1 MLILWFERF
10 GKFQMIISVIGSG
23 GKTTYIHKLKDK
35 YVFLNKTVLMCTTTH
50 MLIEED
56 TLIDPSYDEIIHR
69 IETYGYCHAGN
80 RCDEFKIEGLDSE
93 LLKQLKQVVD
103 VILIEADGSKHLP
116 LKFPNVNEP
125 VVDPDSD
132 EVVLISNLN
141 GLNKPVKE
149 VVHRYELTNLDPN
162 ELVTPKIM
170 QDLIRVYLK
179 KLNKPF
185 KIHVNGDMDLYT
197 RCLKALLEEDID
209 VDILQK
215 EWFNM
220 QPKLV
225 ILGCGHVSQYLAKM
239 TSILELYTIVIDN
252 RKEFANVEHFPTA
265 NEIHCIE
272 YDQMDAV
279 LPEEENTCYVIVTR
293 GHKDDR
299 LCLEKTLCKPHLYL
313 GMIGSKGKVKKTF
326 DALIEE
332 GYSNEELSN
341 VHAPIGLDIRAQT
354 PAEIS
359 ISILAE
365 LIEIKNAMFSSSI
378 SKELLESNVHGT
390 LCIIIDKKGSA
401 PRGVG
406 SMMLVHE
413 NGVIDTIGGGKVEY
427 QAILDAKECKEVM
440 VKEYD
445 LSNAESA
452 ILGMICGGYNK
463 VLFIP
468 V

>member
-1 MLILWFERF
+1 
-10 GKFQMIISVIGSG
+10 MIISVIGSG
-23 GKTTYIHKLKDK
+23 GKTTYIHELKDK
-35 YVFLNKTVLMCTTTH
+35 YVSLNKSVLMCTTTH
-50 MLIEED
+50 MLIEEG
-56 TLIDPSYDEIIHR
+56 TLVDPSYDEIMHR
-69 IETYGYCHAGN
+69 IEIYGYCHVGN
-80 RCDEFKIEGLDSE
+80 RCDEFKIGALDE
-93 LLKQLKQVVD
+93 DLLNRLKLVVD

-125 VVDPDSD
+125 VIDPDSD

-162 ELVTPKIM
+162 ELVTPRII

-179 KLNKPF
+179 KLDKPV

-197 RCLKALLEEDID
+197 RCLKSLLEENID

-239 TSILELYTIVIDN
+239 ANILEVYTIVIDN
-252 RKEFANVEHFPTA
+252 RKKFANVEHFPTA
-265 NEIHCIE
+265 DEIHCMN
-272 YDQMDAV
+272 YDQMDSV
-279 LPEEENTCYVIVTR
+279 LPDEENTCYVIVTR

-299 LCLEKTLCKPHLYL
+299 LCLEKTIHKPHLYL

-332 GYSNEELSN
+332 GYSKEEVSN
-341 VHAPIGLDIRAQT
+341 VHAPIGLDIKAQT

-365 LIEIKNAMFSSSI
+365 LIEIKNAKFSSSV

-401 PRGVG
+401 PRDVG
-406 SMMLVHE
+406 SMMLVHKD
-413 NGVIDTIGGGKVEY
+413 GIIDTIGGGKVEY

-440 VKEYD
+440 IKEYD

-452 ILGMICGGYNK
+452 TLGMICGGYNK

>member
-1 MLILWFERF
+1 
-10 GKFQMIISVIGSG
+10 MIISVIGSG
-23 GKTTYIHKLKDK
+23 GKTSYIHELKDK
-35 YVFLNKTVLMCTTTH
+35 YVSLNKSALMCTTTH
-50 MLIEED
+50 MLIEEG
-56 TLIDPSYDEIIHR
+56 TLVDPSYDEIMHR
-69 IETYGYCHAGN
+69 IEMYGYCHAGN
-80 RCDEFKIEGLDSE
+80 HCDEFKIGALDE
-93 LLKQLKQVVD
+93 DLLNRLKQVVD

-125 VVDPDSD
+125 VIDSDSD

-162 ELVTPKIM
+162 ELVTPRII

-179 KLNKPF
+179 KLDKPV
-185 KIHVNGDMDLYT
+185 KILVNGEMDLYT
-197 RCLKALLEEDID
+197 RCLKSLLEENID

-239 TSILELYTIVIDN
+239 ASILELYTIVIDN
-252 RKEFANVEHFPTA
+252 RKEFANSDYFPTA
-265 NEIHCIE
+265 DEIHCMD
-272 YDQMDAV
+272 YDQMDSI
-279 LPEEENTCYVIVTR
+279 LPDEENTCYVIVTR

-299 LCLEKTLCKPHLYL
+299 LCLEKTIHKPHLYL

-332 GYSNEELSN
+332 GYLKEELSN
-341 VHAPIGLDIRAQT
+341 VHAPIGLDIKAQT

-365 LIEIKNAMFSSSI
+365 LIEIKNTKFSSSV
-378 SKELLESNVHGT
+378 SKELLESNMHGT

-401 PRGVG
+401 PRGIG
-406 SMMLVHE
+406 SMMLVHKD
-413 NGVIDTIGGGKVEY
+413 GVIDTIGGGKVEY
-427 QAILDAKECKEVM
+427 QAILDAKECKKVM
-440 VKEYD
+440 IKEYD

-452 ILGMICGGYNK
+452 TLGMICGGYNK

>member
-1 MLILWFERF
+1 
-10 GKFQMIISVIGSG
+10 MIISVIGSG

-56 TLIDPSYDEIIHR
+56 TLIDPSYDEIMHR

-197 RCLKALLEEDID
+197 RCLKALLEEDVD

-239 TSILELYTIVIDN
+239 ASILELYTIVIDN

-293 GHKDDR
+293 GHKDDK

-313 GMIGSKGKVKKTF
+313 GMII
-326 DALIEE
+326 DH
-332 GYSNEELSN
+332 N
-341 VHAPIGLDIRAQT
+341 
-354 PAEIS
+354 
-359 ISILAE
+359 
-365 LIEIKNAMFSSSI
+365 
-378 SKELLESNVHGT
+378 
-390 LCIIIDKKGSA
+390 CI
-401 PRGVG
+401 
-406 SMMLVHE
+406 
-413 NGVIDTIGGGKVEY
+413 
-427 QAILDAKECKEVM
+427 
-440 VKEYD
+440 
-445 LSNAESA
+445 
-452 ILGMICGGYNK
+452 
-463 VLFIP
+463 
-468 V
+468 

>member
-1 MLILWFERF
+1 
-10 GKFQMIISVIGSG
+10 MIISVIGSG
-23 GKTTYIHKLKDK
+23 GKTTYIHELKDK
-35 YVFLNKTVLMCTTTH
+35 YVSLNKSVLMCTTTH
-50 MLIEED
+50 MLIEEG
-56 TLIDPSYDEIIHR
+56 TLVDPSYNEIMHR
-69 IETYGYCHAGN
+69 IEIYGYCHAGN
-80 RCDEFKIEGLDSE
+80 RCDEFKIGALDE
-93 LLKQLKQVVD
+93 DLLNRLKLVVD

-125 VVDPDSD
+125 VIDSDSD

-162 ELVTPKIM
+162 ELVTPRII

-179 KLNKPF
+179 KLDKPV

-197 RCLKALLEEDID
+197 RCLKSLLEENID

-239 TSILELYTIVIDN
+239 ANILELYTIVSDT
-252 RKEFANVEHFPTA
+252 RKEVATVEQFPTA
-265 NEIHCIE
+265 DEIHCMN
-272 YDQMDAV
+272 YDQMDSV
-279 LPEEENTCYVIVTR
+279 LPDEENTCYVIVTR

-299 LCLEKTLCKPHLYL
+299 LCLEKTIHKPHLYL

-332 GYSNEELSN
+332 GYSKEEVSN
-341 VHAPIGLDIRAQT
+341 VHAPIGLDIKAQT

-365 LIEIKNAMFSSSI
+365 LIEIKNAKFSSSV

-440 VKEYD
+440 IKEYD

-452 ILGMICGGYNK
+452 TLGMVCGGYNK

>member
-1 MLILWFERF
+1 
-10 GKFQMIISVIGSG
+10 MIISVIGSG
-23 GKTTYIHKLKDK
+23 GKTTYIHELKDK
-35 YVFLNKTVLMCTTTH
+35 YVSLNKSVLMCTTTH
-50 MLIEED
+50 MLIEEG
-56 TLIDPSYDEIIHR
+56 TLVDPRYDEIMHR
-69 IETYGYCHAGN
+69 IEMYGYCHVGN
-80 RCDEFKIEGLDSE
+80 RCDEFKIGALDE
-93 LLKQLKQVVD
+93 DLLNRLKQVVD

-125 VVDPDSD
+125 VIDPDTD

-162 ELVTPKIM
+162 EFVTPRII

-179 KLNKPF
+179 KLDKPV

-197 RCLKALLEEDID
+197 CCLKSLLEENID
-209 VDILQK
+209 VDILHK

-239 TSILELYTIVIDN
+239 ANILELYTIVIDN

-265 NEIHCIE
+265 DEIHCMD
-272 YDQMDAV
+272 YDQMDSI
-279 LPEEENTCYVIVTR
+279 LPDEENTCYVIVTR

-299 LCLEKTLCKPHLYL
+299 LCLEKTIHKPHLYL

-332 GYSNEELSN
+332 GYSKEEVSN
-341 VHAPIGLDIRAQT
+341 VHAPIGLDIKAQT

-365 LIEIKNAMFSSSI
+365 LIEIKNAKFSSSV

-406 SMMLVHE
+406 SMMLVHKD
-413 NGVIDTIGGGKVEY
+413 GVIDTIGGGKVEY
-427 QAILDAKECKEVM
+427 QAILDAKECKKVM
-440 VKEYD
+440 IKEYD

-452 ILGMICGGYNK
+452 TLGMICGGYNK

>member
-1 MLILWFERF
+1 
-10 GKFQMIISVIGSG
+10 MIISVIGSG
-23 GKTTYIHKLKDK
+23 GKTTYIRELKDK
-35 YVFLNKTVLMCTTTH
+35 YVSMNKTVLMCTTTH

-56 TLIDPSYDEIIHR
+56 TLVDPGYDEIMQR

-80 RCDEFKIEGLDSE
+80 RCGDMKIEALDEE
-93 LLKQLKQVVD
+93 LFNQLKQVVD

-116 LKFPNVNEP
+116 LKYPNVNEP
-125 VVDPDSD
+125 VLDSDTD

-141 GLNKPVKE
+141 GLSQPVKD
-149 VVHRYELTNLDPN
+149 VVHRYELANLDPN
-162 ELVTPKIM
+162 ELVTPRIM
-170 QDLIRVYLK
+170 QDLIRAYLK
-179 KLNKPF
+179 KLNKPV
-185 KIHVNGDMDLYT
+185 KIHVNGAMDLYT
-197 RCLKALLEEDID
+197 RCVRVLLEKNVD
-209 VDILQK
+209 VNIIQK

-239 TSILELYTIVIDN
+239 ASILELL
-252 RKEFANVEHFPTA
+252 
-265 NEIHCIE
+265 
-272 YDQMDAV
+272 
-279 LPEEENTCYVIVTR
+279 LPDEENTCYVIVTR

-299 LCLEKTLCKPHLYL
+299 LCLEKTIRKPHLYL

-332 GYSNEELSN
+332 GYSKEEVSN
-341 VHAPIGLDIRAQT
+341 VHAPIGLDIKAQT

-365 LIEIKNAMFSSSI
+365 LIEIKNAKFSSSV

-406 SMMLVHE
+406 SMMLVHKD
-413 NGVIDTIGGGKVEY
+413 GVIDTIGGGKVEY

-440 VKEYD
+440 IKEYD

-452 ILGMICGGYNK
+452 TLGMICGGYNK

>member
-1 MLILWFERF
+1 
-10 GKFQMIISVIGSG
+10 MIISVIGSG
-23 GKTTYIHKLKDK
+23 GKTSYIHELKDK
-35 YVFLNKTVLMCTTTH
+35 YVSLNKSVLMCTTTH
-50 MLIEED
+50 MLIEEG
-56 TLIDPSYDEIIHR
+56 TLVDPSYDEIMHR
-69 IETYGYCHAGN
+69 IEMYGYCHAGN
-80 RCDEFKIEGLDSE
+80 HCDEFKIGALDE
-93 LLKQLKQVVD
+93 DLLNRLKQVVD
-103 VILIEADGSKHLP
+103 VILIEADGSKQLP

-125 VVDPDSD
+125 VIDSDSD

-162 ELVTPKIM
+162 ELVTPRII

-179 KLNKPF
+179 KLDEPV
-185 KIHVNGDMDLYT
+185 KILVNGDMDLYT
-197 RCLKALLEEDID
+197 RCLKTLLEENID

-239 TSILELYTIVIDN
+239 ANILELYTIVIDN

-265 NEIHCIE
+265 DEIHCMD
-272 YDQMDAV
+272 YDQMDSI
-279 LPEEENTCYVIVTR
+279 LPDEENTCYVIVTR

-299 LCLEKTLCKPHLYL
+299 LCLEKTIHKPHLYL

-332 GYSNEELSN
+332 GYSKEELSK
-341 VHAPIGLDIRAQT
+341 VHAPIGLDIKAQT

-365 LIEIKNAMFSSSI
+365 LIEIKNAKFSSSV
-378 SKELLESNVHGT
+378 SKELLESNAHGT

-406 SMMLVHE
+406 SMMLVHKD
-413 NGVIDTIGGGKVEY
+413 GVIDTIGGGKVEY

-440 VKEYD
+440 IKEYD

-452 ILGMICGGYNK
+452 TLGMICGGYNK

>member
-1 MLILWFERF
+1 
-10 GKFQMIISVIGSG
+10 MIISVIGSG
-23 GKTTYIHKLKDK
+23 GKTTYIHELKDK
-35 YVFLNKTVLMCTTTH
+35 YVSLNKSVLMCTTTH
-50 MLIEED
+50 MLIEEG
-56 TLIDPSYDEIIHR
+56 TLVDPSYDEIMHR
-69 IETYGYCHAGN
+69 IEIYGYCHVGN
-80 RCDEFKIEGLDSE
+80 RCDEFKIGALDE
-93 LLKQLKQVVD
+93 DMLNRLKQVVD

-125 VVDPDSD
+125 VIDSDSD

-162 ELVTPKIM
+162 ELVTPRII

-179 KLNKPF
+179 KLDKPV
-185 KIHVNGDMDLYT
+185 KIHVNGDMNLYT
-197 RCLKALLEEDID
+197 RCLKSLLEENID

-239 TSILELYTIVIDN
+239 ANILELYTIVIDN

-265 NEIHCIE
+265 DEIHCMN
-272 YDQMDAV
+272 YDQMDSV
-279 LPEEENTCYVIVTR
+279 LPDEENTCYVIVTR

-299 LCLEKTLCKPHLYL
+299 LCLEKTIHKPHLYL

-332 GYSNEELSN
+332 GYSKEEVSN
-341 VHAPIGLDIRAQT
+341 VHAPIGLDIKAQT

-365 LIEIKNAMFSSSI
+365 LIEIKNAKFSSSV

-406 SMMLVHE
+406 SMMLVHKD
-413 NGVIDTIGGGKVEY
+413 GIIDTIGGGKVEY
-427 QAILDAKECKEVM
+427 QAILDAKECKKVM
-440 VKEYD
+440 IKEYD

-452 ILGMICGGYNK
+452 TLGMICGGYNK

>member
-1 MLILWFERF
+1 
-10 GKFQMIISVIGSG
+10 MIISVIGSG
-23 GKTTYIHKLKDK
+23 GKTTYIHELKDK
-35 YVFLNKTVLMCTTTH
+35 YVSLNKSVLMCTTTH
-50 MLIEED
+50 MLIEEG
-56 TLIDPSYDEIIHR
+56 TLVDPSYDEIMHR
-69 IETYGYCHAGN
+69 IEMYGYCHAGN
-80 RCDEFKIEGLDSE
+80 RCDEFKIGALDE
-93 LLKQLKQVVD
+93 DLLNRLKQVVD

-125 VVDPDSD
+125 VIDSDSD

-162 ELVTPKIM
+162 ELVTPRII

-179 KLNKPF
+179 KLDKPV

-197 RCLKALLEEDID
+197 RCLKSLLEENID

-239 TSILELYTIVIDN
+239 ANILELYTIVIDN

-265 NEIHCIE
+265 DEIHCMN
-272 YDQMDAV
+272 YDQMDSV
-279 LPEEENTCYVIVTR
+279 LPDEENTCYVIVTR

-299 LCLEKTLCKPHLYL
+299 LCLEKTIHKPHLYL

-332 GYSNEELSN
+332 GYSKEEVSN
-341 VHAPIGLDIRAQT
+341 VHAPIGLDIKAQT

-365 LIEIKNAMFSSSI
+365 LIEIKNAKLSSSV

-406 SMMLVHE
+406 SMMLVHKD
-413 NGVIDTIGGGKVEY
+413 GVIDTIGGGKVEY

-440 VKEYD
+440 IKEYD
-445 LSNAESA
+445 LSNSESA
-452 ILGMICGGYNK
+452 TLGMICGGYNK

>member
-1 MLILWFERF
+1 
-10 GKFQMIISVIGSG
+10 MIISVIGSG
-23 GKTTYIHKLKDK
+23 GKTSYIHELKDK
-35 YVFLNKTVLMCTTTH
+35 YVSLNKSVLMCTTTH
-50 MLIEED
+50 MLIEEG
-56 TLIDPSYDEIIHR
+56 TLVDPSYDEIMHR
-69 IETYGYCHAGN
+69 IEMYGYCHAGN
-80 RCDEFKIEGLDSE
+80 YCDEFKIGALDE
-93 LLKQLKQVVD
+93 DLLNRLKQVVD

-125 VVDPDSD
+125 VIDSDSD

-141 GLNKPVKE
+141 GLNKPIKE
-149 VVHRYELTNLDPN
+149 VVHRYELTNLNPN
-162 ELVTPKIM
+162 ELVTPRII

-179 KLNKPF
+179 KLDKPV
-185 KIHVNGDMDLYT
+185 KILVNGDMDLYT
-197 RCLKALLEEDID
+197 RCLKTLLEENID

-239 TSILELYTIVIDN
+239 ANILELYTIVIDN

-265 NEIHCIE
+265 DEIHCMD
-272 YDQMDAV
+272 YDQMDSI
-279 LPEEENTCYVIVTR
+279 LPDEENTCYVIVTR
-293 GHKDDR
+293 GHRDDR
-299 LCLEKTLCKPHLYL
+299 LCLEKTIHKPHLYL

-332 GYSNEELSN
+332 GYSKEEVSN
-341 VHAPIGLDIRAQT
+341 VHAPIGLDIKAQT

-365 LIEIKNAMFSSSI
+365 LIEIKNAKFSSSV
-378 SKELLESNVHGT
+378 SKELLESNAHGT

-406 SMMLVHE
+406 SMMLVHKD
-413 NGVIDTIGGGKVEY
+413 GVIDTIGGGKVEY

-440 VKEYD
+440 IKEYD

-452 ILGMICGGYNK
+452 TLGMICGGYNK

>member
-1 MLILWFERF
+1 
-10 GKFQMIISVIGSG
+10 MIISVIGSG
-23 GKTTYIHKLKDK
+23 GKTSYIHELKDK
-35 YVFLNKTVLMCTTTH
+35 YVSLNKSVLMCTTTH
-50 MLIEED
+50 MLIEEG
-56 TLIDPSYDEIIHR
+56 TLVDPSYDEIMHR
-69 IETYGYCHAGN
+69 IEMYGYCHAGN
-80 RCDEFKIEGLDSE
+80 HCDEFKIGTLDE
-93 LLKQLKQVVD
+93 DLLNRLKQVVD

-116 LKFPNVNEP
+116 LKYPNMNEP
-125 VVDPDSD
+125 VLDSDTD

-141 GLNKPVKE
+141 GLNQPVKD
-149 VVHRYELTNLDPN
+149 VVHRYELTNLDPD
-162 ELVTPKIM
+162 ELVTPRII

-179 KLNKPF
+179 KLDKPV
-185 KIHVNGDMDLYT
+185 KILVNGDMDLYT
-197 RCLKALLEEDID
+197 RCLKSLLEENID

-239 TSILELYTIVIDN
+239 ASILELYTIVIDN
-252 RKEFANVEHFPTA
+252 RKEFANSDYFPTA
-265 NEIHCIE
+265 DEIHCMD
-272 YDQMDAV
+272 YDQMDSI
-279 LPEEENTCYVIVTR
+279 LPDEENTCYVIVTR

-299 LCLEKTLCKPHLYL
+299 LCLEKTIHKPHLYL

-332 GYSNEELSN
+332 GYLKEELSN
-341 VHAPIGLDIRAQT
+341 VHAPIGLDIKAQT

-365 LIEIKNAMFSSSI
+365 LIEIKNTKFSSSV
-378 SKELLESNVHGT
+378 SKELLESNMHGT

-401 PRGVG
+401 PRGIG
-406 SMMLVHE
+406 SMMLVHKD
-413 NGVIDTIGGGKVEY
+413 GVIDTIGGGKVEY
-427 QAILDAKECKEVM
+427 QAILDAKECKKVM
-440 VKEYD
+440 IKEYD

-452 ILGMICGGYNK
+452 TLGMICGGYNK

>member
-1 MLILWFERF
+1 
-10 GKFQMIISVIGSG
+10 MIISVIGSG
-23 GKTTYIHKLKDK
+23 GKTTYIHELKDK
-35 YVFLNKTVLMCTTTH
+35 YVSQGKTVLMCTTTH

-56 TLIDPSYDEIIHR
+56 TLVNPSLDEIMHQ
-69 IETYGYCHAGN
+69 IEKYGYCHAGN
-80 RCDEFKIEGLDSE
+80 LCDDKKICALDLN
-93 LLKQLKQVVD
+93 LLNQLKKMVD

-116 LKFPNVNEP
+116 LKYPNEKEP
-125 VVDPDSD
+125 VIDLDSD
-132 EVVLISNLN
+132 EIVLISNLK
-141 GLNKPVKE
+141 GLGNPVKN
-149 VVHRYELTNLDPN
+149 VIHRYTLMDIDPN

-179 KLNKPF
+179 KLDKPV
-185 KIHVNGDMDLYT
+185 KIHVNGDSNLYT
-197 RCLKALLEEDID
+197 RCLKTLLEEDID
-209 VDILQK
+209 VDCIC
-215 EWFNM
+215 EDWFKT

-239 TSILELYTIVIDN
+239 ASILELYTIVIDN
-252 RKEFANVEHFPTA
+252 RIEFANKECFPNA
-265 NEIHCIE
+265 NEIHCME
-272 YDQMDAV
+272 YDQMDSI
-279 LPEEENTCYVIVTR
+279 LPNEDNTCYVIVTR

-299 LCLEKTLCKPHLYL
+299 LCLEKVLWRPHLYL

-332 GYSNEELSN
+332 GYSKEKISQ

-359 ISILAE
+359 ISILAQ
-365 LIEIKNAMFSSSI
+365 LIEIKNAKFSSSV

-390 LCIIIDKKGSA
+390 LCIIIEKKGSA

-406 SMMLVHE
+406 SMMLVYKD
-413 NGVIDTIGGGKVEY
+413 GIIDTIGGGKVEY
-427 QAILDAKECKEVM
+427 EAILDARACKKVM
-440 VKEYD
+440 IKDYN
-445 LSNAESA
+445 LSNSKGAS
-452 ILGMICGGYNK
+452 LGMICGGYNK

>member
-1 MLILWFERF
+1 
-10 GKFQMIISVIGSG
+10 MIISVIGSG
-23 GKTTYIHKLKDK
+23 GKTTYIHELKDK
-35 YVFLNKTVLMCTTTH
+35 YVSLNKSVLMCTTTH
-50 MLIEED
+50 MLIEEG
-56 TLIDPSYDEIIHR
+56 TLVDPSYDEIMHR
-69 IETYGYCHAGN
+69 IEIYGYCHVGN
-80 RCDEFKIEGLDSE
+80 RCDEFKIGALDE
-93 LLKQLKQVVD
+93 DLLNRLKQVVD

-125 VVDPDSD
+125 VIDSDSD

-162 ELVTPKIM
+162 ELVTPRII

-179 KLNKPF
+179 KLDKPV

-197 RCLKALLEEDID
+197 RCLKSLLEENIN

-239 TSILELYTIVIDN
+239 ANILELYTIVIDN

-265 NEIHCIE
+265 DEIHCMN
-272 YDQMDAV
+272 YDQMDSV
-279 LPEEENTCYVIVTR
+279 LPDEENTCYVIVTR

-299 LCLEKTLCKPHLYL
+299 LCLEKTIHKPHLYL

-332 GYSNEELSN
+332 GYSKEEVSN
-341 VHAPIGLDIRAQT
+341 VHAPIGLDIKAQT

-365 LIEIKNAMFSSSI
+365 LIEIKNAKFSSSV

-427 QAILDAKECKEVM
+427 QAILDVKECKEVM
-440 VKEYD
+440 IKEYD

-452 ILGMICGGYNK
+452 TLGMICGGYNK